1 MKKNSILCL
10 LLSVLLLGSP
20 SVYATETTESV
31 ATTAPAATTGT
42 VPQETQPDIP
52 YEDGRGDSS
61 ITSGSHSINAQMPVW
76 GKDKFLD
83 TAGAAML
90 YELNTDTVVYSWN
103 ADQQLHPAALVKIMT
118 CLLALENSELSE
130 MVTVTS
136 TAMATLPKDTT
147 YRLSIGETWSMED
160 MLYCLM
166 VGGFNDAAAVI
177 AEHVA
182 GSQHAFVAMMN
193 RRAKEIG
200 CEGTVF
206 TNATGFHD
214 EAQLCTAR
222 DMVKILRE
230 ALQNEHFMTFF
241 SETIHRLP
249 ATDLAEARYIETTNF
264 MMTQT
269 ITQEYYDLRVTGG
282 RTGVTEARERCL
294 IVTAESKGMKYIA
307 IVMCAQATY
316 DEEGNIV
323 RFGSYEEVK
332 VLLNKVFSEYQVTQ
346 VLGEDQIIT
355 QYPVIDGENSVVAG
369 PSETVYTVLPTQ
381 TLSSDLSYRF
391 QQTQNALTAP
401 VKAGEYITNVQVW
414 YGNVCVAQAPVV
426 TRNGSV
432 VAELMDQSVMIEEN
446 SDGFWIALRVIG
458 ILAAIVVVIAIIYYT
473 VMFTRRAARNAQH
486 RRRRRNRRRS
496 R

>member
-1 MKKNSILCL
+1 MII
-10 LLSVLLLGSP
+10 LLLGNVT
-20 SVYATETTESV
+20 VYATETTEASS
-31 ATTAPAATTGT
+31 PAETIESTQ
-42 VPQETQPDIP
+42 QETQPNIP
-52 YEDGRGDSS
+52 YEDGMGDSS

-76 GKDKFLD
+76 GKDKLLD

-90 YELNTDTVVYSWN
+90 YEINSDTTVYSWN
-103 ADQQLHPAALVKIMT
+103 ADQQLHPASLVKIMT

-147 YRLSIGETWSMED
+147 YKFIIGETRSMED

-166 VGGFNDAAAVI
+166 VAGYNDAAAVI

-206 TNATGFHD
+206 VNATGFHD
-214 EAQLCTAR
+214 DAQLSTTR
-222 DMVKILRE
+222 DLVKILRE
-230 ALQNEHFMTFF
+230 ALKNEHFMTFF

-249 ATDLAEARYIETTNF
+249 ETDIAPSRYLETTNY

-316 DEEGNIV
+316 DDEGKIV

-332 VLLNKVFSEYQVTQ
+332 VLLNKAFSGHQITQ
-346 VLGEDQIIT
+346 VLGEDQILT
-355 QYPVIDGENSVVAG
+355 QYPVIDGENSVVVG
-369 PSETVYTVLPTQ
+369 PSETVYTVLPTDV
-381 TLSSDLSYRF
+381 LSTDLSYRF
-391 QQTQNALTAP
+391 QETQNSLIAP
-401 VKAGEYITNVQVW
+401 VKAGEYITSVQVW
-414 YGNVCVAQAPVV
+414 YGNVCIAQAPVV

-432 VAELMDQSVMIEEN
+432 VAELLDQSVMIEEN
-446 SDGFWIALRVIG
+446 SDNFWIALKVMG
-458 ILAAIVVVIAIIYYT
+458 ILAAIVAVIAIIYYS
-473 VMFTRRAARNAQH
+473 VMFARRANRNAQH

-496 R
+496 K

>member
-1 MKKNSILCL
+1 MKKIRILCL
-10 LLSVLLLGSP
+10 LFAFMLLLHVP
-20 SVYATETTESV
+20 AVAATEPTETTHSTTD
-31 ATTAPAATTGT
+31 TTAPTT
-42 VPQETQPDIP
+42 ESSP
-52 YEDGRGDSS
+52 YENGMGDSS
-61 ITSGSHSINAQMPVW
+61 VASGSHSINAQMPVW
-76 GKDKFLD
+76 GKDKLLE

-90 YELNTDTVVYSWN
+90 YEINSDTLVYSWN
-103 ADQQLHPAALVKIMT
+103 ADQQIHPASLVKIMT
-118 CLLALENSELSE
+118 CLLALENCELTE

-147 YRLSIGETWSMED
+147 YKFYIGEVWSMEE

-166 VGGFNDAAAVI
+166 VEGYNDAAAVI
-177 AEHVA
+177 AEHVS
-182 GSQHAFVAMMN
+182 GSQHAFVALMN

-200 CEGTVF
+200 CVATNF

-214 EAQLCTAR
+214 DEQLSTTR
-222 DMVKILRE
+222 DLVKILKE
-230 ALQNEHFMTFF
+230 ALNNEHFMTFF

-249 ATDLAEARYIETTNF
+249 ATDLAPARYMETTNY

-269 ITQEYYDLRVTGG
+269 ITQEYYDPRVTGG

-294 IVTAESKGMKYIA
+294 IVTAESKGLKYIA

-316 DEEGNIV
+316 DDEGKIV

-332 VLLNKVFSEYQVTQ
+332 ELLNKGFSNHKVTQ
-346 VLGEDQIIT
+346 ILGEDQILT
-355 QYPVIDGENSVVAG
+355 QYPVMNGENSVVVG
-369 PSETVYTVLPTQ
+369 PSETVYTVLPADILSTDISFRYQ
-381 TLSSDLSYRF
+381 T
-391 QQTQNALTAP
+391 TQNALTAP
-401 VKAGEYITNVQVW
+401 VKAGEYVTTVQVW
-414 YGNVCVAQAPVV
+414 YGNVCVGQAPVI

-446 SDGFWIALRVIG
+446 SENFMTALRVIG
-458 ILAAIVVVIAIIYYT
+458 ILAAIAALIGGIYYVVVM
-473 VMFTRRAARNAQH
+473 VRRASRNAQH